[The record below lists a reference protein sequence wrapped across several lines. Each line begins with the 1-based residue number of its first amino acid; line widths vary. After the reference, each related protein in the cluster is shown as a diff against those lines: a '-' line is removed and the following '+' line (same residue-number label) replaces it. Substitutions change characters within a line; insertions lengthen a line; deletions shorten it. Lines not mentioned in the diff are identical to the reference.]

1 MRTFILGALLLA
13 LMAEQSGANLVTNE
27 LFEHFTIS
35 ASDVV
40 GSGYIR
46 FYGAANE
53 DHNSVFSGWF
63 NTGSTTEDPFSENSY
78 PAYDTLETLNL
89 KSSGEADESQ
99 LIIADPVGPA
109 YTLLFDFVN
118 TSVCVGDANNP
129 VCADPGIDIPITVS
143 TTLSNDSA
151 SPGQ

>member
-1 MRTFILGALLLA
+1 MRNFLLGAVLLA
-13 LMAEQSGANLVTNE
+13 LMAEQSEANLVSND

-35 ASDVV
+35 ASDVI

-63 NTGSTTEDPFSENSY
+63 NTGSSTDDPFPENSY

-89 KSSGEADESQ
+89 KLTGEADESQ
-99 LIIADPVGPA
+99 LIVADPVGPA
-109 YTLLFDFVN
+109 YTLLFDFVD
-118 TSVCVGDANNP
+118 TSVCIGDPNNP

-143 TTLSNDSA
+143 TTLANENG
-151 SPGQ
+151 SPNP

>member
-1 MRTFILGALLLA
+1 MRIFLIGAVLVA
-13 LMAEQSGANLVTNE
+13 LMAERSEANLVSNE
-27 LFEHFTIS
+27 LFEHFAIS
-35 ASDVV
+35 ASDIV

-63 NTGSTTEDPFSENSY
+63 NTGASTEDPFSENSY

-89 KSSGEADESQ
+89 KSTGEPDESQ
-99 LIIADPVGPA
+99 LIVADPVGPA

-143 TTLSNDSA
+143 STVTLSGESSA
-151 SPGQ
+151 P